1 MQRHSI
7 DAVFRGLH
15 ESHCRFLVVGGLAVV
30 THGYV
35 RFTADVDLVVDL
47 EPQNLHSFIAALES
61 LGYRSRASV
70 PFSAFADPDN
80 RRRWVE
86 EKGLTVFSLNSPR
99 HPATEI
105 DLFVESPFN
114 FKDAWERST
123 VAEFAEGIPTRVVGL
138 DDLVSMKRKA
148 GRPKDLDDLRQLER
162 LRGADS

>member
-15 ESHCRFLVVGGLAVV
+15 ESLLVVDGLAVV

-35 RFTADVDLVVDL
+35 RFTADLDLVADL
-47 EPQNLHSFIAALES
+47 EPQNLASFITALES
-61 LGYRSRASV
+61 LGYGPQAPV
-70 PFSAFADPDN
+70 PFSAFADPEN
-80 RRRWVE
+80 RRRWAA
-86 EKGLTVFSLNSPR
+86 EKGLTVISLSSPR

-105 DLFVESPFN
+105 DLFVESPFD
-114 FKDAWERST
+114 FDDAWGRST
-123 VAEFAEGIPTRVVGL
+123 IAEFAEGVPTRVVGL

-162 LRGADS
+162 LRGAGS